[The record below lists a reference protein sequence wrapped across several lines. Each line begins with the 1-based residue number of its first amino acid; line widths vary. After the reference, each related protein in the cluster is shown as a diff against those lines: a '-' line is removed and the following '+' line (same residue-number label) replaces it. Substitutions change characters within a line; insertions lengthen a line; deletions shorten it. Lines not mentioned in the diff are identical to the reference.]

1 MVAPGTE
8 GMLLRR
14 GLFSRDRRGDTA
26 AEEVVATDAL
36 AYVDQLYATALRLTR
51 SPSDAEDLV
60 QDTYLKAFRAAT
72 QFQPGTNLKAW
83 LFTILQNTFRN
94 RRRDR
99 GREPV
104 DIDSETVERAPV
116 RADAPDPEQRLL
128 EATMDVDLREAL
140 DSLPLAFR
148 EAVWLRD
155 VDDLSYAEIAQVLD
169 VPMGTVMSRISR
181 GRRLLQERLL
191 ERRRASANAAAA
203 SKPAGAASK
212 EDEGHTPAGRMK
224 TVSPIK
230 TR

>member
-1 MVAPGTE
+1 MVAAGTE

-191 ERRRASANAAAA
+191 ERRRASADAAAA

>member
-1 MVAPGTE
+1 MMAVGSAT
-8 GMLLRR
+8 MLLRR
-14 GLFSRDRRGDTA
+14 GIFSRDRREDTP
-26 AEEVVATDAL
+26 AEEGLASDAL

-60 QDTYLKAFRAAT
+60 QDTYLKAFRAAR

-94 RRRDR
+94 ARRDR

-104 DIDSETVERAPV
+104 DVDSETVERAPV
-116 RADAPDPEQRLL
+116 RADAPDPEQRLIAQSL
-128 EATMDVDLREAL
+128 DAELREAL
-140 DSLPLAFR
+140 DALPPAFR

-155 VDDLSYAEIAQVLD
+155 VEDLAYAEIAQVLD

-181 GRRLLQERLL
+181 GRRLLQQALQASRLAQAP
-191 ERRRASANAAAA
+191 EPVSKAPEPASN
-203 SKPAGAASK
+203 G
-212 EDEGHTPAGRMK
+212 
-224 TVSPIK
+224 